1 MTTKKI
7 SEEKQN
13 TKQIEKAYMFDT
25 PVGIIDAKE
34 YASYAGTPLAK
45 KMLIAVLDI
54 DERGY
59 YVNPDIQEGM
69 LKKAMLY
76 FSTIVTEQKATK
88 KKSINPNENL
98 DTDKINALVDS
109 FKLAIMNN
117 KGCMQALENVHNAGD
132 RVATIDI
139 VLLKNGTIAISTDEL
154 SESTMG
160 RKGHGKGWKRATVQ
174 VETNEAELLA
184 SLKRISKA

>member
-1 MTTKKI
+1 MTTKK
-7 SEEKQN
+7 STAEKQN

-25 PVGIIDAKE
+25 PVAIIDAKE

-59 YVNPDIQEGM
+59 YINPDIQKGM

-132 RVATIDI
+132 RVDTIDI
-139 VLLKNGTIAISTDEL
+139 VLLKDGSIAISTDDL

-160 RKGHGKGWKRATVQ
+160 RKARSWAMGSNSSW
-174 VETNEAELLA
+174 N
-184 SLKRISKA
+184 SCCC